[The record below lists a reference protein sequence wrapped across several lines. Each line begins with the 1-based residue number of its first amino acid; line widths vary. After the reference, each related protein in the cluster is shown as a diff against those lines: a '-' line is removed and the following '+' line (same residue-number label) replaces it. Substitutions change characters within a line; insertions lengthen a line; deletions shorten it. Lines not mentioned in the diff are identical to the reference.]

1 MQVDI
6 LVIGWGKAGK
16 TLAARLA
23 ASGRSVV
30 LVERSPQMYGG
41 TCINV
46 GCVPTK
52 DLIVSAETRR
62 DSDDPATYFA
72 EAVAGRNALVGALN
86 RANHA
91 LLASSSSVTVLDGNA
106 RFVGPKRVVV
116 ERNGDEVTVEA
127 GTVVI
132 GTGAVPRT
140 IEVPGSK
147 GPRIFDSSTIQQV
160 DPMPER
166 LVVVGG
172 GFIGLEFANMFA
184 HFGSSVTVLDAGAE
198 FLPRVDRDVAV
209 EVRATLTDRG
219 VDIRQGLQ
227 IEEFRDLGDSVEVR
241 AGDACFEADAVLV
254 ATGRA
259 PATVGLGLETAGI
272 DTDERGYVLV
282 DDQLRTTAEGVF
294 AVGDVNGG
302 PQFTYISF
310 DDFRIVWDALAGSG
324 ERRRSDRRAVPSS
337 TFISPPLSQVGMT
350 EQEARESGRT
360 VVVAKKKVASIAAM
374 PRPKILGETHG
385 LIKFLID
392 ADEHTVLGATLFC
405 TDSQELINM
414 VALAIRLGA
423 TVEDLR
429 DGIWTH
435 PSSTEAFNEVLATT
449 APLI

>member
-1 MQVDI
+1 MRVDI

-52 DLIVSAETRR
+52 DLVVSAEMRR
-62 DSDDPATYFA
+62 ASDDPAAYFA
-72 EAVAGRNALVGALN
+72 EAVAERNSLVGALN

-91 LLASSSSVTVLDGNA
+91 MLTSVSSVTVLDGSA
-106 RFVGPKRVVV
+106 HFIGPKQVVV
-116 ERNGDEVTVEA
+116 ERGGDEITVEA
-127 GTVVI
+127 ETIII
-132 GTGAVPRT
+132 GTGTVPRKPT
-140 IEVPGSK
+140 VPGAD
-147 GPRIFDSSTIQQV
+147 GPRIFDSTTIQQV
-160 DPMPER
+160 EPVPQR
-166 LVVVGG
+166 LVIVGG

-184 HFGSSVTVLDAGAE
+184 HFGAAVTVLDSGVE

-209 EVRATLTDRG
+209 EVRETLTDRG
-219 VDIRQGLQ
+219 IDIRQGLQ
-227 IEEFRDLGDSVEVR
+227 IGEFRDRGDFVEVR
-241 AGDACFEADAVLV
+241 SGDASFDADAVLV
-254 ATGRA
+254 ATGRM
-259 PATVGLGLETAGI
+259 PATSGLGLEAAGI
-272 DTDERGYVLV
+272 TMDDRGYVVV
-282 DDQLRTTAEGVF
+282 DDQLRTTVDGVF

-310 DDFRIVWDALAGSG
+310 DDFRIVWDAVTG
-324 ERRRSDRRAVPSS
+324 EGKRRRSDRRAVPNS
-337 TFISPPLSQVGMT
+337 TFITPPLSQVGMT

-392 ADEHTVLGATLFC
+392 AEERTILGATVFC
-405 TDSQELINM
+405 TDSQELVNM

-435 PSSTEAFNEVLATT
+435 PSSTEAFNEVLAATT
-449 APLI
+449 PLV